1 MGISDEICINTLRML
16 SVDMV
21 ERAKSGH
28 PGLPLGAAPMIYTL
42 FSKFIRHNP
51 ADSKWADRDRFILSA
66 GHGCALLY
74 SLLHLYGYGV
84 SLDDLKNFRQLK
96 SITPGHPEYGLTP
109 GVEATTGP
117 LGQGFAMGVGM
128 AIAEKTIGGCFN
140 RKGHNIIDHYIY
152 GIVSDGD
159 LMEGVSSEAASLAGT
174 MKLGK
179 IIYLYDDNGISI
191 EGPTELSFTENVKAR
206 FEAYGWHTVNVAD
219 GNDTYDIENAVK
231 EAQEEKERPSLIIVR
246 TKIGFGSPVQGTA
259 QAHGEPLGKENVT
272 KTKQYFGWPEERDF
286 YVPKEAAEKFSELA
300 KAGAEA
306 QREWNERVEIYKS
319 AFPKDKWLLDKYL
332 SGSVNKD
339 LIKNLR
345 FFAAG
350 EKISTRAASG
360 KVMNIIEKYMTEFMG
375 GSADLAPSTRTEL
388 KGQGSFGIS
397 GMCSRNIHFGVRE
410 HAMGA
415 IVNGMALHGGIIPY
429 AATFLIF
436 SDYMRP
442 AIRLSALMK
451 AHSIFV
457 FTHDSIG
464 LGQDG
469 PTHQPVEQLPSLR
482 MIPGLTVI
490 RPADANETVAAW
502 YTAVSEKR
510 PFALVFTRQDLP
522 VLDNEKYKVFE
533 NAQKGGYVL
542 EQGGQKPDVLIIAT
556 GSEVHPALKAAEL
569 LRARHL
575 SARVVSLPSYEIFL
589 RQPEAYR
596 ESVIPAHL
604 NKRIVVEASHPAFF
618 KGLAG
623 DKGIV
628 IGIDKFGM
636 SAPGA
641 AVMEYYGI
649 TPQNIAAKAAEIINS
664 SIN

>member
-1 MGISDEICINTLRML
+1 MNNRDEICINTLRML

-42 FSKFIRHNP
+42 YSKFIKHNP
-51 ADSKWADRDRFILSA
+51 ADPKWHDRDRFILSA
-66 GHGCALLY
+66 GHGSALLY
-74 SLLHLYGYGV
+74 SLLHLYGYGI

-96 SITPGHPEYGLTP
+96 SITPGHPEYNLTP

-128 AIAEKTIGGCFN
+128 AIAEKTLAGCFN
-140 RKGHNIIDHYIY
+140 KKGHSIIDHYIY

-159 LMEGVSSEAASLAGT
+159 LMEGVASEAASLAGT
-174 MKLGK
+174 MKLGR

-206 FEAYGWHTVNVAD
+206 FEAYGWHTVTVAD
-219 GNDTYDIENAVK
+219 GNNTYDIESAVK
-231 EAQEEKERPSLIIVR
+231 EAREEKEMPSLIIVN
-246 TKIGFGSPVQGTA
+246 TKIGFGSPAQGTA
-259 QAHGEPLGKENVT
+259 QVHGEPLGKENVK
-272 KTKQYFGWPEERDF
+272 KTKQYFGWPEEPDF
-286 YVPKEAAEKFSELA
+286 YVPKEAAEKFMELA

-306 QREWNERVEIYKS
+306 QREWEERVEVYKS
-319 AFPKDKWLLDKYL
+319 AFPKEKWLLDKYL
-332 SGSVNKD
+332 TGSVNKD
-339 LIKNLR
+339 LIKNLQ
-345 FFAAG
+345 FFTAG

-360 KVMNIIEKYMTEFMG
+360 KVMNVIEKYMTEFMG
-375 GSADLAPSTRTEL
+375 GSADLAPSTKTEL

-410 HAMGA
+410 HAMAA

-442 AIRLSALMK
+442 AVRLAALMK

-464 LGQDG
+464 LGEDG

-569 LRARHL
+569 LRAKHI

-623 DKGIV
+623 DRGIV
-628 IGIDKFGM
+628 IGIEKFGM
-636 SAPGA
+636 SAPGGA
-641 AVMEYYGI
+641 LMEHYGM
-649 TPQNIAAKAAEIINS
+649 TAENIAAKALEIING
-664 SIN
+664 